1 MSRRSISARVGRL
14 EQKSRALACPH
25 CKGAGRVISVMT
37 HLEPDPVDPE
47 GCPGCGRLTVVRVVR
62 AERVALDFTPVAQV
76 SSC

>member
-1 MSRRSISARVGRL
+1 MGIVDDNHAIWFL
-14 EQKSRALACPH
+14 
-25 CKGAGRVISVMT
+25 T